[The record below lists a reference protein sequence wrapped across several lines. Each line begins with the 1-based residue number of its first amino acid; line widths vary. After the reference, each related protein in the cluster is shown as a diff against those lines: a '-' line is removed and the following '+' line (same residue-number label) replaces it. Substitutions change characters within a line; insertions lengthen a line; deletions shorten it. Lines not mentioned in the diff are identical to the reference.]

1 MDYSSD
7 WLARAQLLMQ
17 QNRPDQ
23 AASELRRHLTRDPR
37 EPVAHALLAVC
48 LLDEEAQLP
57 TAQQEA
63 ELAIHLAPEY
73 DFAFYALALVQHRR
87 HRLKEAMAAINQAL
101 ALDPTDANYHHL
113 LGSLRLESGQLPAA
127 LQAARTG
134 LGFDS
139 EHAGLHSLEARTL
152 ARLGRGPEASA
163 AARAAL
169 GHGSESSSVQ
179 AQAGW
184 VALETNRPAEALD
197 HFREALRL
205 DPASGFARAG
215 LVEALKARYW
225 VYRTFM
231 RFIYWVGTLSKGL
244 QRGLFIGAYVVAR
257 FVPVLL
263 PVYLVFAYM
272 SWFKD
277 ALFNSLLRANRYGR
291 YALSPAQTLHSTHF
305 LALLG
310 VAAAAGLG
318 YLLVPQVPGLGT
330 LAFVALGLL
339 FPLVG
344 TERLSGRPG
353 KAHGYS
359 RLAGWALAAVGAA
372 SVALA
377 MLGLDEGGQLYNQL
391 FTAFLYG
398 TVAYTWLFALS

>member
-1 MDYSSD
+1 MDYTTD

-23 AASELRRHLTRDPR
+23 AASELRRHLTRDPH

-48 LLDEEAQLP
+48 LLDEESQLP

-73 DFAFYALALVQHRR
+73 DFAFYALALVQHRQ

-134 LGFDS
+134 LSFDS

-152 ARLGRGPEASA
+152 SRQGRGAAASA

-169 GHGSESSSVQ
+169 GHGAESSSVQ

-197 HFREALRL
+197 NFREALRL
-205 DPASGFARAG
+205 DPTSEFARAG
-215 LVEALKARYW
+215 LVEALKARHW

-231 RFIYWVGTLSKGL
+231 RFMYWVNSLGGRLRL
-244 QRGLFIGAYVVAR
+244 GLFIGAYAVAH

-277 ALFNSLLRANRYGR
+277 ALFNSLLRVNRYGR

-310 VAAAAGLG
+310 LGLVAGLG
-318 YLLVPQVPGLGT
+318 ALLLPVPGLGT

-344 TERLSGRPG
+344 TERLSGQPQRQR
-353 KAHGYS
+353 YS
-359 RLAGWALAAVGAA
+359 RWAGWALAAVGAT

-377 MLGLDEGGQLYNQL
+377 MLGLDRDGQLYHQL
-391 FTAFLYG
+391 FMTFLYG
-398 TVAYTWLFALS
+398 TVAYTWLFALG

>member
-17 QNRPDQ
+17 QSRPDQ
-23 AASELRRHLTRDPR
+23 AASELRRHLTRDPH

-73 DFAFYALALVQHRR
+73 DFAFYALALVQHRQ

-113 LGSLRLESGQLPAA
+113 LGSLRLQSGQLPAA

-134 LGFDS
+134 LSFDS

-152 ARLGRGPEASA
+152 ARQGHGAAASA

-169 GHGSESSSVQ
+169 GHGAESSSVQ

-184 VALETNRPAEALD
+184 VALETNRPAEALEN
-197 HFREALRL
+197 FREALRL
-205 DPASGFARAG
+205 DPTSEFARQG
-215 LVEALKARYW
+215 LVEALKARHW

-231 RFIYWVGTLSKGL
+231 RFMYWVSSLGARLRL
-244 QRGLFIGAYVVAR
+244 GLFIGAYAVAH

-263 PVYLVFAYM
+263 PVYLVFAYL

-277 ALFNSLLRANRYGR
+277 ALFNSLLRVNRYGR

-310 VAAAAGLG
+310 LAAAAGLG
-318 YLLVPQVPGLGT
+318 MLLLPVPGLGT

-344 TERLSGRPG
+344 TERLAGQPQRQR
-353 KAHGYS
+353 YS
-359 RLAGWALAAVGAA
+359 RWAGWALAAVGAL

-377 MLGLDEGGQLYNQL
+377 MLGLDSDGQLYNQL
-391 FTAFLYG
+391 FMTFLYG

>member
-1 MDYSSD
+1 MDYTTD

-23 AASELRRHLTRDPR
+23 AASELRRHLTRDPH

-73 DFAFYALALVQHRR
+73 DFAFYALALVQHRQ

-134 LGFDS
+134 LSFDS
-139 EHAGLHSLEARTL
+139 EHAGLLSLEARTL
-152 ARLGRGPEASA
+152 ARQGRGAEASA

-169 GHGSESSSVQ
+169 GHGAESSSVQ

-184 VALETNRPAEALD
+184 VALETNRPTEALEN
-197 HFREALRL
+197 FREALRL
-205 DPASGFARAG
+205 DPTSEFARQG

-231 RFIYWVGTLSKGL
+231 RFMYWVSSLSAGL
-244 QRGLFIGAYVVAR
+244 RRGLFIGAYVVAR

-277 ALFNSLLRANRYGR
+277 ALFNSLLRVNRYGR

-310 VAAAAGLG
+310 LAAAAGLG
-318 YLLVPQVPGLGT
+318 ALLLPQVPGLVT

-344 TERLSGRPG
+344 TERLAGQPKRHS
-353 KAHGYS
+353 YS
-359 RLAGWALAAVGAA
+359 RWAGWALAAVGAT

-377 MLGLDEGGQLYNQL
+377 MLGLDSDGQLYNQL
-391 FTAFLYG
+391 FMLFLYG

>member
-17 QNRPDQ
+17 QSRPEQ
-23 AASELRRHLTRDPR
+23 AASELRRHLTRDPH

-48 LLDEEAQLP
+48 LLDDEPQLP

-73 DFAFYALALVQHRR
+73 DFAFYALALVQHRQ

-113 LGSLRLESGQLPAA
+113 LGSLRLQSGQLPAA

-134 LGFDS
+134 LSFDS

-152 ARLGRGPEASA
+152 ARQGRGAAASA

-169 GHGSESSSVQ
+169 GHGAESSSVQ

-184 VALETNRPAEALD
+184 VALETNRPAEALEN
-197 HFREALRL
+197 FREALRL
-205 DPASGFARAG
+205 DPTSEFARQG
-215 LVEALKARYW
+215 LVEALKARHW

-231 RFIYWVGTLSKGL
+231 RFMYWVNSLGARLRL
-244 QRGLFIGAYVVAR
+244 GLFIGAYAVAH
-257 FVPVLL
+257 FVPLLL
-263 PVYLVFAYM
+263 PVYLVFAYL

-277 ALFNSLLRANRYGR
+277 ALFNSLLRLNRYGR

-310 VAAAAGLG
+310 LAAAASLG
-318 YLLVPQVPGLGT
+318 MLLLPVPGLGT

-344 TERLSGRPG
+344 TERLTGQPQRQR
-353 KAHGYS
+353 YS
-359 RLAGWALAAVGAA
+359 RWAGWALAAVGAL

-377 MLGLDEGGQLYNQL
+377 MLGVTNSGQLDNQL
-391 FTAFLYG
+391 FMTFLYG